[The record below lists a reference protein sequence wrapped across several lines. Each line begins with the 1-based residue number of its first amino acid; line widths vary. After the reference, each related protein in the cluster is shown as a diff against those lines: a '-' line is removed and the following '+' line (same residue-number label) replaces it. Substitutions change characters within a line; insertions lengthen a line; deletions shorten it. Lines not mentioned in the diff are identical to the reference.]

1 MNNSNQVAQSTQRSL
16 NQEHLDYRPPPS
28 HQEHSKSV
36 SGDSEKARRKSII
49 RGVLGVSFEFYDFVV
64 YAVFAPYF
72 ASQFFPQESALAAT
86 LSTLAI
92 FAVGFVTRPVGA
104 MLAGRLSD
112 RFGRRPVMLS
122 ALALASLGSLAIACA
137 PTYSAIGSAA
147 AFILLIARLC
157 QGLAHGMESI
167 SAFIYTAEMADPKWR
182 TLQSCAYPIG
192 LILGIIQ
199 GTLFG
204 AVLTSVLSEAAM
216 QEWGW
221 RIPFVV
227 GVFYGIFIVM
237 LRRGMEESSAYEKSK
252 EQADCEDVGYWR
264 TIWNHKR
271 LVLTLFLIWPAI
283 YVTSHTM
290 LLTFS
295 GYAISMYGA
304 NPSDAYW
311 AAFTAQFI
319 YMLMLPLW
327 AYTSDRLGRRFNYTV
342 GFTGIFLLVYPLQ
355 NYLMGPSYTQ
365 IFIPMAIG
373 LFFFAAI
380 ASTEVA
386 FMSELVPNRVRA
398 QVISIPSSVSAAIFG
413 GTAPYLKSWM
423 TAYISPQAFI
433 IYLMV
438 LAFTA
443 ILAIRFLV
451 PETRGRDLEE

>member
-1 MNNSNQVAQSTQRSL
+1 MNTSNQVASS
-16 NQEHLDYRPPPS
+16 NDPS
-28 HQEHSKSV
+28 VRHDDRESDFVPYIEEYS
-36 SGDSEKARRKSII
+36 DSSPSDREKGRRKSII

-72 ASQFFPQESALAAT
+72 ASQFFPQESPLAAT

-104 MLAGRLSD
+104 MLAGRLAD

-137 PTYSAIGSAA
+137 PTYSSIGSAA
-147 AFILLIARLC
+147 AFILLFARLA

-204 AVLTSVLSEAAM
+204 AVLTSVLSDAEM
-216 QEWGW
+216 QQWGW
-221 RIPFVV
+221 RIPFAI
-227 GVFYGIFIVM
+227 GVFYGLFIVM
-237 LRRGMEESSAYEKSK
+237 LRRGMEESSAYVSSK
-252 EQADCEDVGYWR
+252 EQAKREDVGYWK
-264 TIWNHKR
+264 TIWMHKR

-304 NPSDAYW
+304 NPRDAYW
-311 AAFTAQFI
+311 AAFSAEVM
-319 YMLMLPLW
+319 YMFLLPLW
-327 AYTSDRLGRRFNYTV
+327 AYASDRFGRRFNYTL
-342 GFTGIFLLVYPLQ
+342 GFGGIFLLVYPLQ
-355 NYLMGPSYTQ
+355 NYLMGPTFIQ
-365 IFIPMAIG
+365 IFIPMVIG
-373 LFFFAAI
+373 LCFFAAI

-398 QVISIPSSVSAAIFG
+398 RVISIPSSVSAAIFG

-423 TAYISPQAFI
+423 TAYIAPQAFI
-433 IYLMV
+433 IYLMCLV
-438 LAFTA
+438 FIA
-443 ILAIRFLV
+443 ILAVRFLV
-451 PETRGRDLEE
+451 PETRGRDLEI